1 MSVHVLY
8 CVYWLCRFS
17 PDDQLLAV
25 GSADGHVTIYQTSPA
40 QGVGTRYRQFK
51 AANNAGITHVDW
63 SQSGKYIQ
71 VGFIIGISGHPA
83 LTCAAPICAAPTC
96 AVLMCA
102 ALMCAVLTATYCTV
116 CACTSSVS
124 IVLCTFV

>member
-1 MSVHVLY
+1 MSCTVSPVTCSYECTCPVLCVLCPQSPAPMSVHVLY

-71 VGFIIGISGHPA
+71 VGFIIGISGHPF
-83 LTCAAPICAAPTC
+83 
-96 AVLMCA
+96 
-102 ALMCAVLTATYCTV
+102 
-116 CACTSSVS
+116 SS
-124 IVLCTFV
+124 